1 MPSALDQ
8 PQHERRD
15 HAKPNLFGWERRR
28 GHKIIRGK
36 NVTGMA
42 LFSVAAPWQWHVLF
56 WNNAAWST
64 LPENYP
70 RKENLFNT
78 LVY

>member
-1 MPSALDQ
+1 
-8 PQHERRD
+8 
-15 HAKPNLFGWERRR
+15 
-28 GHKIIRGK
+28 
-36 NVTGMA
+36 MA